1 MFLYID
7 PGTGSMLFTILIGVL
22 SAAIYAF
29 RDVLVKLK
37 FVLSGGNVK
46 RSDDAPIPFVFFT
59 DSKRYWSIFKPL
71 CDEMERR
78 GEQVLYLTA
87 ESDDPLFNEKY
98 LFCFQITG
106 IFADF
111 WEQNRV

>member
-1 MFLYID
+1 
-7 PGTGSMLFTILIGVL
+7 MLFTILIGLL

-37 FVLSGGNVK
+37 FVLSGGKIKHN
-46 RSDDAPIPFVFFT
+46 DDAPIPFVLFT

-87 ESDDPLFNEKY
+87 ESDDPLLNEK
-98 LFCFQITG
+98 
-106 IFADF
+106 
-111 WEQNRV
+111 